1 MGKSNSIVELILKW
15 ILTIL
20 MSALVID
27 VIWQVFSRFI
37 LNNPSSYTEELAT
50 FLLIWVA
57 LLGSA
62 YALKKKAHLGID
74 LMTNYLKTKN
84 RAVFEIIIS
93 FLVIT
98 IVTAVFIIGGIRL
111 VYITLK
117 LNQTSP
123 ALQIKMGYIYLA
135 MPLAGFLMMYYMIAE
150 FFAAIKNMRGFG
162 ND

>member
-1 MGKSNSIVELILKW
+1 MGKRNSILELTLKW
-15 ILTIL
+15 ILIIL
-20 MSALVID
+20 MGALVVD

-74 LMTNYLKTKN
+74 LMTNNLKTKN

-93 FLVIT
+93 FIIIK
-98 IVTAVFIIGGIRL
+98 IVAAVFIIGGIRL

-135 MPLAGFLMMYYMIAE
+135 MPLAGFLMVYYMIVE
-150 FFAAIKNMRGFG
+150 FFTAIKNLRGFS